1 MALKSSSS
9 LSQSPEKSDFLKKS
23 DFLRVERKKTFI
35 KFEVEVTQL
44 TTWPQ
49 KVLQAL
55 AMRVL
60 RNPIFS
66 KNRIS

>member
-23 DFLRVERKKTFI
+23 DFLRVERKRAFI
-35 KFEVEVTQL
+35 KFDVTQM
-44 TTWPQ
+44 TTWPP

-60 RNPIFS
+60 RNPIF
-66 KNRIS
+66 